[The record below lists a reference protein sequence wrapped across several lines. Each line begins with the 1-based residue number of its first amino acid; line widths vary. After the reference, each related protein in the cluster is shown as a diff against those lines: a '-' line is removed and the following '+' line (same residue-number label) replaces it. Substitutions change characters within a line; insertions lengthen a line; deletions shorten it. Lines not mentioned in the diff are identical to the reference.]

1 MKKAIAQKPYRHYQG
16 GHCESGSVSS
26 VVTNYGFDL
35 SEPMAFGISSN
46 IGFVYLPFVKIWGRP
61 LISWRMLPQSIVK
74 GVQKRLGIKFCIK
87 TYDYNQE
94 EEAMKELDR
103 LLDEGKPVGIQGSVA
118 YLKYFLGE
126 FRIPN
131 NSHMTIVTGKEGD
144 EYLINDPLWDHMTR
158 VHRDDLKMARFSR
171 GPQAPKGFMFYPLEF
186 PETID
191 YKKAIRK
198 SIKRVLFMM
207 LQPMFPYYGILG
219 IKTFARM
226 IQRLQKN
233 PNTKFVRGLFYHIVL
248 FQEEVGTG
256 GGGFRYIYAAFLREA
271 YDILKI
277 PELLEASKKLVAIG
291 DKWRLAA
298 STCGKFIQGKTDEVD
313 LEKTAQLYRECA
325 EEEKAAYLL
334 LKKIKWK

>member
-1 MKKAIAQKPYRHYQG
+1 
-16 GHCESGSVSS
+16 
-26 VVTNYGFDL
+26 
-35 SEPMAFGISSN
+35 
-46 IGFVYLPFVKIWGRP
+46 
-61 LISWRMLPQSIVK
+61 
-74 GVQKRLGIKFCIK
+74 
-87 TYDYNQE
+87 
-94 EEAMKELDR
+94 
-103 LLDEGKPVGIQGSVA
+103 
-118 YLKYFLGE
+118 
-126 FRIPN
+126 
-131 NSHMTIVTGKEGD
+131 
-144 EYLINDPLWDHMTR
+144 
-158 VHRDDLKMARFSR
+158 
-171 GPQAPKGFMFYPLEF
+171 
-186 PETID
+186 
-191 YKKAIRK
+191 
-198 SIKRVLFMM
+198 MM

-277 PELLEASKKLVAIG
+277 PELLEASKKFVAIG

-298 STCGKFIQGKTDEVD
+298 STCGSSSGKTDEVD

>member
-118 YLKYFLGE
+118 YLKYLLGE

-277 PELLEASKKLVAIG
+277 PELLEASKKFVAIG

>member
-1 MKKAIAQKPYRHYQG
+1 MKKAIAQKPYKHYQG

-26 VVTNYGFDL
+26 IVTNYGFNL

-61 LISWRMLPQSIVK
+61 LIAWRMLPQSIVK

-87 TYDYNQE
+87 IYDNE
-94 EEAMKELDR
+94 LEAMDELDR

-131 NSHMTIVTGKEGD
+131 NSHMTIVTGREGD
-144 EYLINDPLWDHMTR
+144 EYLINDPLWDHATR
-158 VHRDDLKMARFSR
+158 VHRDDLQMARFSK
-171 GPQAPKGFMFYPLEF
+171 GPQAPKGFMFYPIGL
-186 PETID
+186 PETVD
-191 YKKAIRK
+191 YKKAIK
-198 SIKRVLFMM
+198 KAVKHVPFMM
-207 LQPMFPYYGILG
+207 LQPMFPYYGVLG

-226 IQRLQKN
+226 VKRLQKN
-233 PNTKFVRGLFYHIVL
+233 PDIKAVRGLFYHIVL

-256 GGGFRYIYAAFLREA
+256 GGGFRYMYAAFLREA

-277 PELLEASKKLVAIG
+277 PDLLEASKKFNAIG
-291 DKWRLAA
+291 DLWRQAA
-298 STCGKFIQGKTDEVD
+298 SSCGKFIQGKTDEVD
-313 LEKTAQLYRECA
+313 LNKTADIYFECA
-325 EEEKAAYLL
+325 KQEKEAYLM
-334 LKKIKWK
+334 LKKIRWR

>member
-1 MKKAIAQKPYRHYQG
+1 MKKAIAQKTYKHYQG

-26 VVTNYGFDL
+26 IVNNYGFEL

-61 LISWRMLPQSIVK
+61 LLAWRMLPQSIVK

-87 TYDYNQE
+87 TYDNEQ
-94 EEAMKELDR
+94 EAMDELDR
-103 LLDEGKPVGIQGSVA
+103 LLDEGKAVGIQGSVA

-131 NSHMTIVTGKEGD
+131 NSHMTIVTGREGD
-144 EYLINDPLWDHMTR
+144 EYLINDPLWDHTTR
-158 VHRDDLKMARFSR
+158 VHRDDLQKARFSR
-171 GPQAPKGFMFYPLEF
+171 GPTAPKGFMFYPLEF
-186 PETID
+186 PETVD
-191 YKKAIRK
+191 YKKAVKK

-219 IKTFARM
+219 MKTFARM
-226 IQRLQKN
+226 VKRLQKN
-233 PNTKFVRGLFYHIVL
+233 PDIKAVRGLFYHIVL

-256 GGGFRYIYAAFLREA
+256 GGGFRYMYAAFLREA
-271 YDILKI
+271 YDLLKI
-277 PELLEASKKLVAIG
+277 PELLEASKKFVAIG

-298 STCGKFIQGKTDEVD
+298 SSCGKFIQGKTDEVD
-313 LEKTAQLYRECA
+313 LNKTAGIYLDCA
-325 EEEKAAYLL
+325 RAEKEVYLL

>member
-26 VVTNYGFDL
+26 IVNNYGFDL

-46 IGFVYLPFVKIWGRP
+46 IAFVYLPFVKIWGRP

-74 GVQKRLGIKFCIK
+74 GVQKRLGIKFFKK
-87 TYDYNQE
+87 TYDNEQ
-94 EEAMKELDR
+94 EAMDELDR
-103 LLDEGKPVGIQGSVA
+103 LLDEGKPVGVQVSVA
-118 YLKYFLGE
+118 YLEYFLGN

-131 NSHMTIVTGKEGD
+131 NTHMTIVSGREGD
-144 EYLINDPLWDHMTR
+144 EYLINDPLYDYTTK
-158 VHRDDLKMARFSR
+158 VHRDDLQNARFAK
-171 GPQAPKGFMFYPLEF
+171 GPNAPKGFMFYPLEI
-186 PETID
+186 PEKVD
-191 YKKAIRK
+191 YKKAIKR
-198 SIKRVLFMM
+198 SIKHAVLMM

-219 IKTFARM
+219 INTFSRM
-226 IQRLQKN
+226 IKRLQKN
-233 PNTKFVRGLFYHIVL
+233 PNKKYIRGMIGHIVL

-256 GGGFRYIYAAFLREA
+256 GGGFRYMYAAFLREA
-271 YDILKI
+271 YDMLKI
-277 PELLEASKKLVAIG
+277 EELLEASKKFNAIG

-325 EEEKAAYLL
+325 HAEKEVYLL
-334 LKKIKWK
+334 LKRIKWK